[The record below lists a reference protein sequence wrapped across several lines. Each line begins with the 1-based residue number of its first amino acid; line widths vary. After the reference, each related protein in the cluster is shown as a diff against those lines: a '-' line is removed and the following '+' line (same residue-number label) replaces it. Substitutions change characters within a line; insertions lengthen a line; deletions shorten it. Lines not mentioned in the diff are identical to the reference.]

1 LPDQPAQPA
10 RLRVVITSVG
20 DSAALRDRRFRP
32 SEVHGATD
40 VVSGLFVHIMYLV
53 GFRNRLVVFIEWAY
67 SYFTYRAGVRLIT
80 DVERYKPPAS

>member
-1 LPDQPAQPA
+1 
-10 RLRVVITSVG
+10 
-20 DSAALRDRRFRP
+20 
-32 SEVHGATD
+32 
-40 VVSGLFVHIMYLV
+40 MYLV